1 MAIQALVHFSESRS
15 PCALVS
21 FNGSC
26 DDDILQSVFLLHISL
41 KGAVVGIDIYD
52 GGFTKKIF
60 CFTIYIYWLC
70 LAKKTGNDLKADRQ
84 GLKTSQGQNLSE
96 EDSPINHHQC
106 ADHRYA
112 RISENMVEVD
122 EAYTS
127 FWAITNNLTGFYHGV
142 RQFFFLEGYA
152 IFSIQILCIF
162 QRPQALGHR
171 NWKKRKWPEACH
183 DSQLEQ
189 FS

>member
-1 MAIQALVHFSESRS
+1 MIFFKVFS
-15 PCALVS
+15 C
-21 FNGSC
+21 C
-26 DDDILQSVFLLHISL
+26 ISL

-60 CFTIYIYWLC
+60 CFTIYMYWLC
-70 LAKKTGNDLKADRQ
+70 LAKKIGNDLKADRQ

-127 FWAITNNLTGFYHGV
+127 FWAITNNLTGIYHGV
-142 RQFFFLEGYA
+142 KQICFLFFINRRICYFFNPDFVH
-152 IFSIQILCIF
+152 IPKTSST
-162 QRPQALGHR
+162 RT
-171 NWKKRKWPEACH
+171 
-183 DSQLEQ
+183 
-189 FS
+189 

>member
-1 MAIQALVHFSESRS
+1 MIFFRVFS
-15 PCALVS
+15 C
-21 FNGSC
+21 C
-26 DDDILQSVFLLHISL
+26 ISL

-60 CFTIYIYWLC
+60 CFTIYMYWLC
-70 LAKKTGNDLKADRQ
+70 LAKKIGNDLKADRQ

-106 ADHRYA
+106 ADHRYG

-127 FWAITNNLTGFYHGV
+127 FWAITNNLTGCYRGV
-142 RQFFFLEGYA
+142 KEILFF
-152 IFSIQILCIF
+152 ILYKKDMLSF
-162 QRPQALGHR
+162 QSGFCAHSKDHKHSDIEIERKR
-171 NWKKRKWPEACH
+171 KEKKRKKRKWLEACH